1 MSENEKQKIMNIYP
15 RRIITVRRA
24 LDLKGH
30 WCLATEVEV
39 K

>member
-1 MSENEKQKIMNIYP
+1 MSEIEKQKIMNIYP
-15 RRIITVRRA
+15 RVIITVRRA
-24 LDLKGH
+24 LNLKGR